1 MGYKR
6 SVLGQ
11 LTRVVFG
18 LLSILV
24 VVEGR
29 SEVNAGN
36 GKVLRDS
43 QDISDVTFGF
53 GNDGWRVQ
61 KILPQG
67 WKVICGQQRKG
78 QWIKR
83 SIKEGKKISE
93 FEEEEKNN
101 DIDKVDRA
109 MVCEL

>member
-43 QDISDVTFGF
+43 QDFSNVNLDF

-67 WKVICGQQRKG
+67 WMASSRRCGWRT
-78 QWIKR
+78 
-83 SIKEGKKISE
+83 
-93 FEEEEKNN
+93 
-101 DIDKVDRA
+101 
-109 MVCEL
+109 